1 MAEITIR
8 ISDKGLKIATVV
20 VFGAIGVWLFAYLYA
35 SGAFVP
41 TYRLSVYAPE
51 VGGLSVG
58 SPVLLDGVPVGTVD
72 RVTLAEKSANA
83 RRRIELILRIQK
95 RYRGEIR
102 TDSIASATTQ
112 GLFGN
117 SVISIQR
124 GFNGAAINAGEEIP
138 LVETPSL
145 NFANLLTKI
154 ADCEAREKQSR

>member
-8 ISDKGLKIATVV
+8 ISDTGLKIATVV

-35 SGAFVP
+35 SAFVP

-51 VGGLSVG
+51 AGGLSVG

-83 RRRIELILRIQK
+83 RRRIELILRIKK

-102 TDSIASATTQ
+102 TDSMASATTQ